1 MRTSL
6 KKILVICGAVISAP
20 LVLVLSGILADEF
33 YMRFMFR
40 YDVSDFAPG
49 DAFGEILLAILF
61 APLLFVMAG
70 WGWTRLYQRI
80 SN

>member
-1 MRTSL
+1 MRMSP
-6 KKILVICGAVISAP
+6 KKILVISGALISAP
-20 LVLVLSGILADEF
+20 LVLALAGILADKF
-33 YMRFMFR
+33 YMQFMFR

-61 APLLFVMAG
+61 ALLLFVIAG